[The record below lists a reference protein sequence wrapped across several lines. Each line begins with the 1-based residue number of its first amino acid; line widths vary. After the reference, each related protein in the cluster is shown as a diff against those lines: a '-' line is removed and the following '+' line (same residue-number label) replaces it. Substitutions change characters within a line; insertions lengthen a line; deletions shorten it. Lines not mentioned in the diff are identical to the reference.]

1 MGWQVRLHLLSQWS
15 RGSGNIEGLAPE
27 LVKEHKCG
35 SLFPV
40 FKTKHELHSLAQRS
54 GEVRFQEEVETKV
67 VEPAGEGPNNVPT
80 SLDLPRSAPLIVNH
94 RWAGAG
100 NDGSYSLGLQCRGLH
115 EVQLCPGPG
124 EQAISTDRTSQRQK
138 RGGVCLNRLMKIAE
152 DEISD
157 N

>member
-100 NDGSYSLGLQCRGLH
+100 NDGSMVTPVVFSGAPMPRSTRSPAVPRTRRAGHLH
-115 EVQLCPGPG
+115 RPYESKA
-124 EQAISTDRTSQRQK
+124 EK
-138 RGGVCLNRLMKIAE
+138 RGSLPE
-152 DEISD
+152 PTDE
-157 N
+157 NC